1 MLLAYL
7 DMSRNQ
13 VINPLSLFYFFAQDF
28 RSDLAFKKQ
37 DTRLTAALDTR
48 RLWGALSYRACFVVY
63 FSFFSVVL
71 FFFVVRVLS
80 GCSSQSVA
88 YTNRPSRDTNKWYTF
103 ELLFPHTNETGSQV
117 RPLTVEITA
126 AGRSSL
132 KRLNQTGLP
141 L

>member
-1 MLLAYL
+1 
-7 DMSRNQ
+7 MSRNQ

-71 FFFVVRVLS
+71 FF
-80 GCSSQSVA
+80 
-88 YTNRPSRDTNKWYTF
+88 
-103 ELLFPHTNETGSQV
+103 LLFGFFLGAVHNQWPTRIGLLETQTSGTHLSCFSHTRTRREAKSGRLRSKSLL
-117 RPLTVEITA
+117 PA
-126 AGRSSL
+126 AAL
-132 KRLNQTGLP
+132 
-141 L
+141 